1 MKSDEKEECPLQ
13 CCCNRYG
20 FGPQQ
25 ARPFVRLAARLDANF
40 QGGYTPQQIRF
51 AYDFTASS
59 TGLGQ
64 TIALITTGNQPNIES
79 DLRFFSSFFSLPEA
93 RLTIRRIG
101 SVPENPNPDWALET
115 TLDVEWAHAL
125 APEANLL
132 LVYAASGRIG
142 DLMQAVDLAA
152 GMGADI
158 VSMSWGVEERF
169 GQSALERI
177 FRLYPSV
184 SFVAAAGDQS
194 AVPLYPSVSS
204 QVLSTGGTSL
214 ILSSAGV
221 RISETAWYGGGG
233 GPSQFF
239 PIPPAQ
245 ELMEGIREKTG
256 GMRGTPDVSFCADPD
271 YGVAIYHS
279 ASISGASGWGKAG
292 GTSFAAP
299 AWAAILAGIRQRG
312 GTSNPQ
318 DLYRLA
324 GESQYLEPQPYFIDI
339 VQGESR
345 LYQAQKGWDLCTGL
359 GSPRVSRLQDGLAG
373 TSVPR

>member
-1 MKSDEKEECPLQ
+1 M
-13 CCCNRYG
+13 
-20 FGPQQ
+20 
-25 ARPFVRLAARLDANF
+25 
-40 QGGYTPQQIRF
+40 
-51 AYDFTASS
+51 ASRRWN
-59 TGLGQ
+59 
-64 TIALITTGNQPNIES
+64 A
-79 DLRFFSSFFSLPEA
+79 FSVCT
-93 RLTIRRIG
+93 R
-101 SVPENPNPDWALET
+101 
-115 TLDVEWAHAL
+115 
-125 APEANLL
+125 
-132 LVYAASGRIG
+132 
-142 DLMQAVDLAA
+142 
-152 GMGADI
+152 
-158 VSMSWGVEERF
+158 
-169 GQSALERI
+169 
-177 FRLYPSV
+177 SV

-299 AWAAILAGIRQRG
+299 AWAAVLAGIRQRG

-339 VQGESR
+339 VQGGKPPVPGSE
-345 LYQAQKGWDLCTGL
+345 GL
-359 GSPRVSRLQDGLAG
+359 GSVHRSGFPPSKPAAG
-373 TSVPR
+373 WSGRNKRSAVTFFSDPA